1 MSFVKSTLLTACL
14 CLFQFLLSGC
24 ASLPEILGGRADI
37 EFELEGRA
45 AVRYGEEGGSTRI
58 SWRHGA
64 SSDDVLIT
72 GPLGQ
77 GIARIVRRGGEASL
91 TTAEGKEYR
100 AGDAESL
107 TESVLGW
114 RLPLTG
120 MPDWVRGRASVG
132 RAAQVERDEI
142 GQVKEVKQDDWRI
155 EYLAWNDALPSRMT
169 LSHEGA
175 RGRVELRIIIDQ
187 WKKAPQ

>member
-1 MSFVKSTLLTACL
+1 MACL
-14 CLFQFLLSGC
+14 CLVQVIVAGC
-24 ASLPEILGGRADI
+24 ATLPEILGGSADI

-58 SWRHGA
+58 AWRHGA
-64 SSDDVLIT
+64 SSDDMLIT

-77 GIARIVRRGGEASL
+77 GIARIVRRRGDVSL

-100 AGDAESL
+100 AADAESL

-120 MPDWVRGRASVG
+120 MPDWVRGRA
-132 RAAQVERDEI
+132 AADRPARVERDEQGNARDI
-142 GQVKEVKQDDWRI
+142 QQDQWRI
-155 EYLAWNDALPSRMT
+155 EYLVWNGALPSRMT
-169 LSHEGA
+169 LSHDAA

>member
-1 MSFVKSTLLTACL
+1 M
-14 CLFQFLLSGC
+14 
-24 ASLPEILGGRADI
+24 LPEAPGGSAEV

-45 AVRYGEEGGSTRI
+45 AVRYGDEGGSTRI
-58 SWRHGA
+58 AWRHGA
-64 SSDDVLIT
+64 SGDDMLIT

-77 GIARIVRRGGEASL
+77 GIARIVRRRDDVSL

-100 AGDAESL
+100 AADAESL

-120 MPDWVRGRASVG
+120 MPDWMRGRASAG
-132 RAAQVERDEI
+132 RPALVERDEQGNARDI
-142 GQVKEVKQDDWRI
+142 RQDQWRI
-155 EYLAWNDALPSRMT
+155 EYLAWNGSLPSRMT
-169 LSHEGA
+169 LSHEGV